1 MSPGKKYNKG
11 ATEYFGAN
19 MAHLLNLV
27 HVTNAKY
34 LPPIWEALARASKHQ
49 KLLVLQ
55 RVFNTAAEDMGIWAP
70 TILTPSLLKLVLALG
85 FRMESQ
91 DDLTTGLHPFILRQ
105 HTATF
110 RKFLRRQVER
120 YAMVASGAG
129 TPSLVDVKILL
140 APDSV
145 TLPQNFFMTHGQW
158 LRTRLIFGTCFGIY
172 HNAS

>member
-1 MSPGKKYNKG
+1 
-11 ATEYFGAN
+11 

-34 LPPIWEALARASKHQ
+34 LPPIWEALARASKNQ
-49 KLLVLQ
+49 QLLVLQ
-55 RVFNTAAEDMGIWAP
+55 QVFNTAIEDMGIWAL
-70 TILTPSLLKLVLALG
+70 TIATPSLLKLVLALR
-85 FRMESQ
+85 FRIEIW
-91 DDLTTGLHPFILRQ
+91 DDLTTGLHRFVLRQ

-110 RKFLRRQVER
+110 RKFLLRQVER

-129 TPSLVDVKILL
+129 TPSLADVKILS

-145 TLPQNFFMTHGQW
+145 TLPQNFSMTHGQW
-158 LRTRLIFGTCFGIY
+158 LRTRLIIGTCFGIY